1 MKHFFT
7 LLAVLAGTFS
17 LQAQYADME
26 SECSVGKI
34 AAFSRASA
42 QARVSA
48 NRGSDTYDIHFY
60 HINLNVSNTS
70 RTLGGDVRFEST
82 ITSTA
87 LDTFWFELKDF
98 MTIDSVLINGVRRT
112 NIIRLNDVVRVPL
125 TDVIQQGQN
134 ISCQVFYG
142 GTPPSGGF
150 FSGVSNS
157 NNVTW
162 TLSEPFS
169 APDWLPCKQDLW
181 DKIDSV
187 WFFATTN
194 AGTKVGSAGLLT
206 NVVNLPNNK
215 VRYEWKTRYKM
226 AFYLIAFAV
235 ANYEEYVNYAYPSR
249 LVGDSVYIQ
258 HYIYTG
264 SLAQNK
270 VGLDRT
276 PAMLEHYS
284 DKFILYPFHEE
295 KYGHMQANLGGG
307 MEHQTMSTMGGFSQ
321 DLTAHELAH
330 MWFGDHV
337 TCATWSDI
345 WLNEGWASY
354 LEYIYRETISQAT
367 ADSWMNSA
375 HNSARNAA
383 TGSVYVPAGASV
395 NRIFSSNL
403 SYKKGASVLHM
414 LRYVMGDS
422 LFFQASQEYLNLKAD
437 TVSTT
442 NEFKAIFEQVSGM
455 NLQSF
460 FDEWIYGEGYP
471 TYNVRWNQIDQT
483 LFVEVT
489 QTTSGN
495 TPAFSIPIP
504 IRFSLAGQGV
514 QNLRV
519 DPTIGVNAF
528 NVTGTIPSIALDP
541 TNIILKGTSTISR
554 NTNLGV
560 SVEALGWSK
569 LKVYP
574 NPNKGR
580 FVVES
585 DRAAKYEL
593 RDLRGRL
600 LQNGNI
606 INGTQEIISE
616 GLEAGVYLF
625 QLNDGTTNRTERLVI
640 Q

>member
-1 MKHFFT
+1 MKHFFI
-7 LLAVLAGTFS
+7 LLAVLASALS
-17 LQAQYADME
+17 LQAQHADMD
-26 SECSVGKI
+26 SECSAGKI

-48 NRGSDTYDIHFY
+48 NRGIDTYDIHFY

-70 RTLGGDVRFEST
+70 RTLGGDVRFAST
-82 ITSTA
+82 VTSTA

-98 MTIDSVLINGVRRT
+98 MTIDSVLINGT
-112 NIIRLNDVVRVPL
+112 KYSNLIRLNNVIRVPL
-125 TDVIQQGQN
+125 NDVIVQGQQV
-134 ISCQVFYG
+134 SCHVFYN

-194 AGTKVGSAGLLT
+194 AGTKVGSNGLLT
-206 NVVNLPNNK
+206 NVVTLPNNK
-215 VRYEWKTRYKM
+215 VRYEWKTNYKM

-235 ANYEEYVNYAYPSR
+235 ANYEEYVNYAYPSQ
-249 LVGDSVYIQ
+249 LVGDSVFIQ
-258 HYIYTG
+258 HYIYSG

-284 DKFILYPFHEE
+284 DKFILYPFYEE

-375 HNSARNAA
+375 QNSARNAA
-383 TGSVYVPAGASV
+383 TGSVYVPAGSSV

-422 LFFQASQEYLNLKAD
+422 LFFQASKEYLNLKGNA
-437 TVSTT
+437 VSTT

-460 FDEWIYGEGYP
+460 FNEWIYGEGYP
-471 TYNVRWNQIDQT
+471 NYTVRWNQIGAT

-489 QTTSGN
+489 QTTSGA
-495 TPAFSIPIP
+495 TPSFSTPIP

-528 NVTGTIPSIALDP
+528 NITGTIPAIALDP
-541 TNIILKGTSTISR
+541 TNILLKGTSTISR

-560 SVEALGWSK
+560 SVETLNWSK
-569 LKVYP
+569 LKIYP
-574 NPNKGR
+574 NPNNGR
-580 FVVES
+580 FVVDS
-585 DRAAKYEL
+585 DREASYQL
-593 RDLRGRL
+593 RDLQGRL
-600 LQNGNI
+600 LQHGAI
-606 INGTQEIISE
+606 VLGTQEVLTS
-616 GLEAGVYLF
+616 GLEAGIYLF
-625 QLNDGTTNRTERLVI
+625 QLTDGSSSSFERLVI
-640 Q
+640 R